1 MCLLGYLPLSNL
13 SFPFKCGEN
22 TLEGLIFFFPFFSE
36 EGFPSGSPGWT
47 VMMMRNGKGGGEAS
61 SAFLSLDDKRSQQKG
76 VLL

>member
-22 TLEGLIFFFPFFSE
+22 TIEGGIFLLSKE
-36 EGFPSGSPGWT
+36 NFPSGSLRGT
-47 VMMMRNGKGGGEAS
+47 VRMGMRNGKGGREAS
-61 SAFLSLDDKRSQQKG
+61 SAFLFLDDKRSQQKA